1 MFKVKTIN
9 VGSTI
14 TLFKKVNLGSAPD
27 YWRVLDEYDGM
38 YTIAYIR
45 KDGKVNK
52 RRAVRNITLDDI
64 EFIMNENDELEPIRD
79 GQPTPEPEPEPETPA
94 RKKKLPSWAINV
106 PASLVDHVTDD
117 VTLAELLTTAQALIL
132 TSTSNAEKEELKA
145 YIKKNRR
152 FIRKPVFRWDKG

>member
-1 MFKVKTIN
+1 MKKIQI
-9 VGSTI
+9 GATI

-45 KDGKVNK
+45 KDGKVNR
-52 RRAVRNITLDDI
+52 RRAVRNITIDDI
-64 EFIMNENDELEPIRD
+64 EFLLNENNELEPIRD
-79 GQPTPEPEPEPETPA
+79 GQPEPTPEPEPEAAPG
-94 RKKKLPSWAINV
+94 RKQKKMPSWAINV
-106 PASLVDHVTDD
+106 PASLVEHVTDD

-132 TSTSNAEKEELKA
+132 ASSDEAEKEELKS

-152 FIRKPVFRWDKG
+152 FIRKPVFQW

>member
-1 MFKVKTIN
+1 MKKIQI
-9 VGSTI
+9 GATI

-52 RRAVRNITLDDI
+52 RRAVRNITIDDI
-64 EFIMNENDELEPIRD
+64 EFLLNENNELEPIRD
-79 GQPTPEPEPEPETPA
+79 GQPEPTPEPEPEAAPG
-94 RKKKLPSWAINV
+94 RKQKKMPSWAINV
-106 PASLVDHVTDD
+106 PASLVEHVTDD

-132 TSTSNAEKEELKA
+132 ASSDEAEKEELKS

-152 FIRKPVFRWDKG
+152 FIRKPVFQW